1 MRIKIAVP
9 EAFVSPPVVDAAL
22 EAVTRLNEH
31 LIRSGQSPTSHKL
44 IKQGAVWR
52 PEPPGDEH
60 FDHGGTIAQR
70 GWGDCDDWAPLHC
83 ATLRASG
90 EDPGAVARVIPSGP
104 STYHAIVQRSDGS
117 VEDPSI
123 AAGMKPLSHRV
134 VGGAAIEVHALD
146 PHDGRVYTGQLLPAV
161 APLSGHCGP
170 GFHVRGCTVVGHGN
184 FYEARCD
191 VPMNGSPLMAVV
203 GRRHHHRRVGRVPYG
218 FSVTSFGP
226 SPIGALSDALCGAV
240 VLGDAAEMN
249 TSLDRY
255 KLLAVQAAMSG
266 ASPGQVRDALVRQ
279 MTADVQAAAK
289 ASGTH
294 PQQHTQALLAQ
305 LEAETGHL
313 HHLVSGYVVGDFFG
327 DIGHIA
333 SGIVHTVS
341 NVANDVA
348 KAVSSVPW
356 GDIIHGVQ
364 AAVSVVPGLGTAVSN
379 VIAAAE
385 TAYDSISA
393 ALSGH
398 PLLGAIDAA
407 VNFALASIPGG
418 GALRIIIDPAKKF
431 FEDVV
436 IKGEPI
442 ESAALDSAIA
452 AVPDSPKL
460 GPISPRSLVSTLGH
474 LVISHLGLKNTGQ
487 GKAAP
492 TSAPH
497 NAPMPIPVP
506 LAAVVPGAPVHTG
519 PSAIQLSLQAR
530 GAARHAAAPPPRRPP
545 PPRPVLH
552 MAMSPPGPKKP
563 GIPHAVVHVDH
574 AHSVAQA
581 QRVKPGSPGAPP
593 GATHWH
599 CQPLPG
605 GQWQCQWR

>member
-22 EAVTRLNEH
+22 EAVTRLDEH

-44 IKQGAVWR
+44 IKQGAIWR
-52 PEPPGDEH
+52 PEDPGDEH

-70 GWGDCDDWAPLHC
+70 GWGDCDDWAPLHA

-117 VEDPSI
+117 VDDPSI
-123 AAGMKPLSHRV
+123 AAGMKPLNHRV
-134 VGGAAIEVHALD
+134 SGAAIEVHALD
-146 PHDGRVYTGQLLPAV
+146 PHDGRVYSGQLLPAV

-170 GFHVRGCTVVGHGN
+170 GFHVRGCTVVGYGQ

-203 GRRHHHRRVGRVPYG
+203 GRRYHHRRVRRVPYG
-218 FSVTSFGP
+218 FSVTSFGM
-226 SPIGALSDALCGAV
+226 SPVGALSDALCGAV

-279 MTADVQAAAK
+279 MTQDVQQAAK
-289 ASGTH
+289 ATGTH
-294 PQQHTQALLAQ
+294 PQQHTQALLQQ

-313 HHLVSGYVVGDFFG
+313 HHLVSGYVVGDFFS
-327 DIGHIA
+327 DIGHVA
-333 SGIVHTVS
+333 SGIVQTVS
-341 NVANDVA
+341 HVANDVA

-364 AAVSVVPGLGTAVSN
+364 AAVSLVPGLGTAVSD

-385 TAYDSISA
+385 TAYDMAAA

-407 VNFALASIPGG
+407 VNFALGSVPGG
-418 GALRIIIDPAKKF
+418 GALRIIIDPAIKF

-436 IKGEPI
+436 IKGEPV
-442 ESAALDSAIA
+442 ESAALDGALA
-452 AVPDSPKL
+452 AVPDSPKI
-460 GPISPRSLVSTLGH
+460 GPLSPRSIVSTIAH
-474 LVISHLGLKNTGQ
+474 LVINHLGMKNTGQ
-487 GKAAP
+487 GKTPPTTAP
-492 TSAPH
+492 T
-497 NAPMPIPVP
+497 NAPMPAPV
-506 LAAVVPGAPVHTG
+506 VPVHTG
-519 PSAIQLSLQAR
+519 PSPISLALAAR
-530 GAARHAAAPPPRRPP
+530 GRARAAAAPARAPAPAPRPA
-545 PPRPVLH
+545 PRPVMHL
-552 MAMSPPGPKKP
+552 ALSPPGPKRP
-563 GIPHAVVHVDH
+563 GIPHAVVHVDQ
-574 AHSVAQA
+574 AHSIAQA